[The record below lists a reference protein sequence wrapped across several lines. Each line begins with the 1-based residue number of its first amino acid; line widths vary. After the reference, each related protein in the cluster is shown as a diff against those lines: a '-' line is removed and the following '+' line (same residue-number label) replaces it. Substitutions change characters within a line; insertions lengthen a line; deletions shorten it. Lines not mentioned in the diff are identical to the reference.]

1 MLSCLWLARAMP
13 FPLTAGDRIYTTKLA
28 TALAAADVAI
38 TFCGLA
44 ADVPPAP
51 VRNITWRI
59 IAGQPLSQL
68 RALLSILPLVGAR
81 FATRAYRRTVAELAV
96 SRPWDVVV
104 IDQYGMGWVLA
115 LRKLFADRPIFVF
128 LTHDHEET
136 VTQRQYRDPTIGLA
150 KRLYLAQN
158 YVKTRRLER
167 ATARACDLLT
177 TITEED
183 AALFARHAPH
193 VPSVVLLPGYDGPR
207 AATRRI
213 DAATPRAAVSFGSYR
228 WSAKQA
234 NLKLFMEEAGRR
246 IADAGIA
253 LNIVGDMADDF
264 RSQMRVRHPQAIFTG
279 FVADPTPYLDARL
292 AIVAEPIGGGFKLK
306 LLEYVFRRL
315 PILALESCVAGFPEA
330 IRKHMLIYPDLA
342 SLGRGVVDAIDD
354 TALLDR
360 LQAGAFHEAEDLFAW
375 SDRGAALRSAIEAA
389 KRRKSIAAPADG
401 SAYRRL
407 DSSTAAAGP

>member
-1 MLSCLWLARAMP
+1 MRSCLWLARAMP

-44 ADVPPAP
+44 ADVPPEP

-68 RALLSILPLVGAR
+68 RALMSMLPLVGAR
-81 FATRAYRRTVAELAV
+81 FATRAYRRAVAELAV

-115 LRKLFADRPIFVF
+115 LRRLFADRPVFVF

-136 VTQRQYRDPTIGLA
+136 VTQRQYRDPAIGIV

-158 YVKTRRLER
+158 YLKTRRLER
-167 ATARACDLLT
+167 ATARGCDLLT
-177 TITEED
+177 TITAED
-183 AALFARHAPH
+183 AALFARQAPR

-207 AATRRI
+207 MAARRI
-213 DAATPRAAVSFGSYR
+213 DAAVPRAAVSFGSYR

-234 NLKLFMEEAGRR
+234 NLKLFMAEAGRR
-246 IADAGIA
+246 IVDAGIA

-264 RSQMRVRHPQAIFTG
+264 RAQMRSRHPQAVFTG
-279 FVADPTPYLDARL
+279 FVADPAPYLDARL

-315 PILALESCVAGFPEA
+315 PILALESCVAGFPAA
-330 IRKHMLIYPDLA
+330 IRRHMLIYPDLA
-342 SLGRGVVDAIDD
+342 ALAQGVVAVIDD
-354 TALLDR
+354 TAMLDR
-360 LQAGAFHEAEDLFAW
+360 LQAGAFHEAEHLFAW
-375 SDRGAALRSAIEAA
+375 SDRGTALNSAIDAA
-389 KRRKSIAAPADG
+389 KPRQSVAPAAGDVPYPG
-401 SAYRRL
+401 L
-407 DSSTAAAGP
+407 GNGTAPAGP